1 MAPWD
6 EQAWGP
12 DAGQFVID
20 RPPGHAVNMAFGYGI
35 HTCLGAPLPRLNRLM
50 KICQNYSSKQL
61 SGRYVAGNAEAG
73 RSAGPRST
81 APSRRS
87 ILPVGVLAGDPDHRD
102 GVLTGHARQR
112 CHRVKD
118 AIAAW
123 HDVGPGLRPL
133 ACRSVVSLTK
143 VEQLRSD

>member
-1 MAPWD
+1 
-6 EQAWGP
+6 
-12 DAGQFVID
+12 
-20 RPPGHAVNMAFGYGI
+20 
-35 HTCLGAPLPRLNRLM
+35 
-50 KICQNYSSKQL
+50 
-61 SGRYVAGNAEAG
+61 
-73 RSAGPRST
+73 
-81 APSRRS
+81 
-87 ILPVGVLAGDPDHRD
+87 VGVLAGDPDHRD